1 MGAIFLHQH
10 CYNNNSSVNSFFFLA
25 MTTTSHAPNFNNNTS
40 NYTNQHYT
48 NNNINN
54 NNNNNTNIINTIIT
68 LFNISTKNLNTLL
81 STTLKQLQNNP
92 QYSHPAPN
100 PTPPSTQASLGA
112 LPPPPKGITW
122 RTIHHRTSCKLI
134 PSTLRYYLDPLP
146 FSIIIR
152 KK

>member
-1 MGAIFLHQH
+1 MA
-10 CYNNNSSVNSFFFLA
+10 
-25 MTTTSHAPNFNNNTS
+25 TTSHAPNFNNKTN
-40 NYTNQHYT
+40 NYTHQHYT

-92 QYSHPAPN
+92 QYSHPATN

-122 RTIHHRTSCKLI
+122 RTIHHRTSRKLI
-134 PSTLRYYLDPLP
+134 PNYKRHPSHPSHLRPLPQILHPHHHRPCANSCERDPLP
-146 FSIIIR
+146 LPSPPH
-152 KK
+152 